1 MATIQQRGNSYFI
14 TVSCGLDVRGKQV
27 RQTKTWRIPE
37 NMTAKQ
43 AEKEAQRQAF
53 IFEESVKRG
62 QINKAVKF
70 EEFALEWFKEV
81 GALKLKQ
88 RTLANYRN
96 YSKRVFKAIGHQR
109 MDRLTSR
116 DVQKLIAEM
125 NEGARLDKYKK
136 GKLAPKTI
144 RNHVAFIST
153 IFEHGI
159 RMGIVSHNPCK
170 AVTLPKDE
178 RTEKEIYTLEEIQK
192 ILALLHQEP
201 DKHFD
206 FIVFF
211 TLAIYCG
218 HRRGEI
224 LGLENRDFDYERSTV
239 TINRTSNYTNE
250 LGTFTDS
257 PKTKNS
263 YRTLKLPL
271 EIMELVAR
279 YREHQRKYAE
289 SIGDKWVTEIEGY
302 KGEIVPNDRLFTQW
316 QGLPMH
322 PNAPG
327 LFWERFCVKH
337 GIRYLNPHQMR
348 HFNASAQI
356 FAGVDLKTISSN
368 LGHSTAQTTL
378 TFYSHVFAAANAASM
393 DKMIELVGLPE
404 MKGAKVSR
412 QSEEDNLGEAG

>member
-53 IFEESVKRG
+53 MFEESVKRG

-144 RNHVAFIST
+144 RNHIAFIST

-218 HRRGEI
+218 HRRGDE
-224 LGLENRDFDYERSTV
+224 
-239 TINRTSNYTNE
+239 
-250 LGTFTDS
+250 
-257 PKTKNS
+257 
-263 YRTLKLPL
+263 
-271 EIMELVAR
+271 
-279 YREHQRKYAE
+279 
-289 SIGDKWVTEIEGY
+289 
-302 KGEIVPNDRLFTQW
+302 
-316 QGLPMH
+316 
-322 PNAPG
+322 
-327 LFWERFCVKH
+327 
-337 GIRYLNPHQMR
+337 
-348 HFNASAQI
+348 
-356 FAGVDLKTISSN
+356 
-368 LGHSTAQTTL
+368 
-378 TFYSHVFAAANAASM
+378 
-393 DKMIELVGLPE
+393 
-404 MKGAKVSR
+404 
-412 QSEEDNLGEAG
+412 